1 MVNILRQENITVI
14 DLGPEYSGLD
24 ENNLGKIAQQIIELA
39 KHATPPLVVF
49 DLSQTDLFG
58 SYFIQFLI
66 RTWKLVKKRGGT
78 VVLAG
83 LNDQCQDVLHRA
95 KIEVIVDGPDPEIPG
110 ADRDRLSRLA
120 REAVARVVAGIT
132 SPRRAGGRD
141 QDTDG
146 SVPVAVIV

>member
-1 MVNILRQENITVI
+1 MVNILRQENVTVI

-49 DLSQTDLFG
+49 DLTQTEIFG

-78 VVLAG
+78 VVLCG
-83 LNDQCQDVLHRA
+83 LNEECQDVLNRA
-95 KIEVIVDGPDPEIPG
+95 KLDALWRQYPNRHAAVNALQSEIE
-110 ADRDRLSRLA
+110 
-120 REAVARVVAGIT
+120 
-132 SPRRAGGRD
+132 
-141 QDTDG
+141 
-146 SVPVAVIV
+146 